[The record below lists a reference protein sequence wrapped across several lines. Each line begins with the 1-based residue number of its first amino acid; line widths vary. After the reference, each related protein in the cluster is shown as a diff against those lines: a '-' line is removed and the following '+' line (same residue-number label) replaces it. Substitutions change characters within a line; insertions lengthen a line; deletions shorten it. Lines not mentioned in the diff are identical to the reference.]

1 LCGVDGCAKEVTG
14 FGNGFAHR
22 DTYASLEAATSRS
35 KTSLNL
41 DCAFNCPPSR
51 SEVRQQP
58 ISHPFEYVTLVFGYR
73 FFADLLVLSSN

>member
-1 LCGVDGCAKEVTG
+1 LCSVDGGAKEVAG
-14 FGNGFAHR
+14 VGDRFSHR

-35 KTSLNL
+35 KASLNL
-41 DCAFNCPPSR
+41 DCAFNRPPSR